1 MRLIRGRFRSR
12 RRERESSAGGALVV
26 EALVVGPGHHVT
38 RQNVPHA
45 SSAAARARRCHSHC
59 SRGSVVTVLGRALV
73 VGVTAIAGEHD
84 LGARQDVQVAGGA
97 RPGSVRG
104 DYDGSLFPA
113 APAVTETTA
122 YKLSNNRPTTPTR
135 CTQRHASRNPG
146 KAGSADLVDVEGDDD
161 TAVNGIRAL
170 VGMDGAIGLPRGEPG
185 GDDIT
190 RDRHDGQGVPCGRA
204 EAADEA
210 AV

>member
-1 MRLIRGRFRSR
+1 M
-12 RRERESSAGGALVV
+12 
-26 EALVVGPGHHVT
+26 
-38 RQNVPHA
+38 QVPFMGA
-45 SSAAARARRCHSHC
+45 SSALGVGSGSLRPGRTRSGSSGRRPWPSHHPAEYPSRIQRT
-59 SRGSVVTVLGRALV
+59 SRGSVVAVLGRALV
-73 VGVTAIAGEHD
+73 LGVTAIAGEHD
-84 LGARQDVQVAGGA
+84 LGARRDVQVAGGA
-97 RPGSVRG
+97 RPGSLRG
-104 DYDGSLFPA
+104 DYDGSLLPA

-122 YKLSNNRPTTPTR
+122 YKLSNNRPATPTR
-135 CTQRHASRNPG
+135 CTQQHASRNPR

-170 VGMDGAIGLPRGEPG
+170 VGMDGAIGLLRGEPG

-210 AV
+210 GV